1 MRSLFPPAV
10 FALVL
15 CTIANFAPAVDTTN
29 PANTAG
35 NSAASSS
42 RPNFLFVYMDDQR
55 FDAFGVVQ
63 QEQGEKGRWPWIQTP
78 NIDRLARE
86 GARFRNAFVV
96 NSLCSPSRASLL
108 TGCYGYLNG
117 VVNNH
122 TAFPVDNITYATQL
136 RAAGYY
142 TGFIGKWHMGNQS
155 GQRPGFDYS
164 ASFVG
169 QGHYADCPFEINGV
183 STPTQGW
190 VDDVS
195 TDFAI
200 KFLEQHK
207 DQPFCLAVGFKSCHG
222 PFTPAKRF
230 ADFYGDAQAR
240 TVPNLNIPAI
250 YLNAPDYGTAKPTP
264 PGLVKTN
271 LDYMRCIHGADED
284 LGHILDTLDRLHL
297 TDNTMVIFSSD
308 NGYYLGEHR
317 LGDKRSA
324 YEESMRVPLLVRYP
338 KAVKPGML
346 VDAEAVNIDL
356 APTMLDYAGVAIPG
370 IMQGKSWRPLLEGQV
385 KEWRRSFFYCY
396 FYESNFKTPTMMAVR
411 TGTDK
416 LVKYPGHEEWTELF
430 DVKADPYEL
439 KNLAKDP
446 DYVALHEQLETTYDE
461 EAKKIGFLVPP
472 YADNEA
478 KDVAALTRPKEVVLD
493 YHFDQDTDAA
503 RAEDRSGHGNHGAV
517 HNAPLVDG
525 RDGHKARHFDGESS
539 AISVARSASISPV
552 TNQWTIEMTFQ
563 SEKPDGILLA
573 HGGASIGY
581 CLYLTGGKPAF
592 TIHARAQALS
602 TVTAPKALAAG
613 WNTVTVRI
621 TPDSKLQLS
630 VNGQPVATAP
640 LKDFIQRVPNNGLEI
655 GANLGSPV
663 LPRTDLGRFVGLIE
677 SVKIGTE

>member
-1 MRSLFPPAV
+1 
-10 FALVL
+10 
-15 CTIANFAPAVDTTN
+15 
-29 PANTAG
+29 
-35 NSAASSS
+35 
-42 RPNFLFVYMDDQR
+42 
-55 FDAFGVVQ
+55 
-63 QEQGEKGRWPWIQTP
+63 
-78 NIDRLARE
+78 
-86 GARFRNAFVV
+86 
-96 NSLCSPSRASLL
+96 
-108 TGCYGYLNG
+108 
-117 VVNNH
+117 
-122 TAFPVDNITYATQL
+122 
-136 RAAGYY
+136 
-142 TGFIGKWHMGNQS
+142 
-155 GQRPGFDYS
+155 
-164 ASFVG
+164 
-169 QGHYADCPFEINGV
+169 
-183 STPTQGW
+183 
-190 VDDVS
+190 
-195 TDFAI
+195 
-200 KFLEQHK
+200 
-207 DQPFCLAVGFKSCHG
+207 
-222 PFTPAKRF
+222 
-230 ADFYGDAQAR
+230 
-240 TVPNLNIPAI
+240 
-250 YLNAPDYGTAKPTP
+250 
-264 PGLVKTN
+264 
-271 LDYMRCIHGADED
+271 
-284 LGHILDTLDRLHL
+284 
-297 TDNTMVIFSSD
+297 
-308 NGYYLGEHR
+308 
-317 LGDKRSA
+317 
-324 YEESMRVPLLVRYP
+324 
-338 KAVKPGML
+338 ML